1 MNKWGILL
9 SALLVLT
16 ACTEKNAQYYKRH
29 PKELSQAL
37 NRCDSEKK
45 PQTNCQQLEE
55 IAAQLHQLAFQL
67 QQNPQGFGIDIL
79 KLQDTISKQ
88 QAELQVHPSNP
99 KLQSDILQN
108 QQQLADLLNVVKWL
122 ESPEG

>member
-9 SALLVLT
+9 SVALVLT

-29 PKELSQAL
+29 PKELNQAL
-37 NRCDSEKK
+37 NHCEHGKIQQS
-45 PQTNCQQLEE
+45 TCQQLEE
-55 IAAQLHQLAFQL
+55 IASQLHQLAFQL

-88 QAELQVHPSNP
+88 QTELQAHPSNP